1 MHRDARVISPRK
13 MARLRF
19 ARNIPSVLFSMIL
32 LRTGRMIIMQIA
44 LLVRE
49 VNHRFPYR
57 KSAFGRWIRIVELE
71 ITREAC
77 IYICVCDEF

>member
-1 MHRDARVISPRK
+1 
-13 MARLRF
+13 
-19 ARNIPSVLFSMIL
+19 
-32 LRTGRMIIMQIA
+32 MQIA

-77 IYICVCDEF
+77 IYTCVCVMNFNRNIGRLEKKKDLVSFNNNL

>member
-1 MHRDARVISPRK
+1 
-13 MARLRF
+13 
-19 ARNIPSVLFSMIL
+19 
-32 LRTGRMIIMQIA
+32 MQIA

>member
-1 MHRDARVISPRK
+1 
-13 MARLRF
+13 
-19 ARNIPSVLFSMIL
+19 
-32 LRTGRMIIMQIA
+32 MQIA

-49 VNHRFPYR
+49 VNHCFPYR